1 MNVASAMAASSGSAI
16 ASMPSRIS
24 STPQTI
30 PHFDACFINAAG
42 VVAAIAIPFRRIGRT
57 LAGAIIRRVAA
68 HCGRPGPD
76 TQAIRTTIQ
85 QFSNASLLFFHTIKA
100 LGVELKQ
107 MRSIILGL
115 GGTAAAFLETH
126 ATGRRSLA
134 IASRHGDELHQV
146 QCNV

>member
-1 MNVASAMAASSGSAI
+1 MNVASAMSASSAPAI

-42 VVAAIAIPFRRIGRT
+42 VVAAIAIPFRRIGRK
-57 LAGAIIRRVAA
+57 LAGAIRRVAA

-76 TQAIRTTIQ
+76 TQAIRTTIE

-107 MRSIILGL
+107 MRGIILGL

-126 ATGRRSLA
+126 GAGRRL
-134 IASRHGDELHQV
+134 LL
-146 QCNV
+146 